1 MKADIRTDLTIGD
14 ILKGFQYSEIDA
26 KGLFG
31 WSMKLTIQPEYQR
44 NYIYADKKMEIPVI
58 ESVFAG
64 YPLGIL
70 YFNKVS
76 EDKYEVLDGQQ
87 RITSLGRFYTDKFS
101 IIEEHGLP
109 HKFSGLS
116 EKKKSDFLNTP
127 LVICICDCEGDKDEL
142 KEWFEIVNKGGV
154 ILNEQ
159 ERLNAV
165 YSGPF
170 VTLAKAVFSNKK
182 NSNTQQWGAFVKG
195 PIERQK
201 FLETALRWVSNDHIA
216 AYMHDHQNDTNIDE
230 LHSYFCSVIEWITVT
245 FEMTEDN
252 MCGLDWGRLFRQY
265 HTTQYD
271 LSCLNDRV
279 RTLLSDPA
287 IKKPANIYEYVLS
300 GETLPQILEIR
311 LFEDSTKS
319 AVYQK
324 QTLEA
329 KKKGISNCPI
339 CACGTS
345 NNRTRI
351 YKLSEMDADHVT
363 AWSKGGATTPENCQM
378 LCKTHNRSKGNK

>member
-101 IIEEHGLP
+101 IIDEHGLP

-116 EKKKSDFLNTP
+116 EKKKSDFLSTT

-216 AYMHDHQNDTNIDE
+216 TYMHDHQNDTNIDE
-230 LHSYFCSVIEWITVT
+230 LQSYFCSVIEWVTVT

-271 LSCLNDRV
+271 LPSLNDRV
-279 RTLLSDPA
+279 RKLLTDGA

-319 AVYQK
+319 AVYQM

-329 KKKGISNCPI
+329 KRKGISNCPI

-351 YKLSEMDADHVT
+351 YKLNEMDADHVT
-363 AWSKGGATTPENCQM
+363 AWSRGGSSLPENCQM